1 MHRRVHSHCS
11 RVPDATVGIIGVC
24 DRAVLSGMQHADHA
38 EFVLLGM
45 GGDEL
50 PLGSGQAGSCLLMV
64 YLQGTGL
71 RDDS

>member
-1 MHRRVHSHCS
+1 M
-11 RVPDATVGIIGVC
+11 VGIIGVC
-24 DRAVLSGMQHADHA
+24 DRAVLSGMQHEDHA

-45 GGDEL
+45 VGGEL

-64 YLQGTGL
+64 YLQGTGF